1 MVKPRFGSS
10 SSSDDPDAANC
21 CQCTAKFCLWF
32 SPVVAGAVVTFG
44 VLAFV
49 AGMWAFYTAQFTTTF
64 TRYTATAP
72 MSSTPSSHV
81 IVADSLVTVTLPN
94 NLVEFVG
101 KTYNVDCGSN
111 FMHVWKLGP
120 GLPQT
125 TWNGADTIAKCGG
138 AGAGMTFHVVGQNYL
153 RIISS
158 TGMVFL

>member
-1 MVKPRFGSS
+1 MVKPRFE
-10 SSSDDPDAANC
+10 DPDAAQC

-49 AGMWAFYTAQFTTTF
+49 AGMWAFYTAQFTTSF
-64 TRYTATAP
+64 TQYTATAP
-72 MSSTPSSHV
+72 MSPTPSSHV

-111 FMHVWKLGP
+111 FLHVWKLGP

-125 TWNGADTIAKCGG
+125 TWDGGTSTIAKCGG

-158 TGMVFL
+158 TGMVFLP